1 MERVYKV
8 LCAGPGG
15 LGFRT
20 GQDTLGFTLK
30 YLNCRTPIMTLAI
43 SEILRR

>member
-20 GQDTLGFTLK
+20 SQLDFTLK
-30 YLNCRTPIMTLAI
+30 YLNCKSPVITLAI